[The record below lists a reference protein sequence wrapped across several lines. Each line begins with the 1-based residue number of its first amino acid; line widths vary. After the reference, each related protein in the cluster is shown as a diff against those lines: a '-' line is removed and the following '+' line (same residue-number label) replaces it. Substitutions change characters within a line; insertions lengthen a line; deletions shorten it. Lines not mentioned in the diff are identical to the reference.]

1 MNEHASNGKI
11 DVVLCEDNADD
22 AELTIRALKKQGL
35 PISLIHLK
43 DGEEVLH
50 YLFCTGPYAG
60 RNEADVPRL
69 IILDI
74 KMPKVDG
81 LEVIRRL
88 KSDSRTNKIP
98 VVMLTSSKE
107 EKDIVESY
115 SLGVNSYIVKPVEF
129 EGYVKAVSTLGLYW
143 LILNQ
148 PYQS

>member
-1 MNEHASNGKI
+1 MNEHASNEKI

-22 AELTIRALKKQGL
+22 AELTIRALKKPGL
-35 PISLIHLK
+35 EISLIHLK

-50 YLFCTGPYAG
+50 YLFCTGPYAS
-60 RNEADVPRL
+60 RNAAEVPRL

-81 LEVIRRL
+81 LEVVRRL
-88 KSDSRTNKIP
+88 KSDSRTNMIP

-107 EKDIVESY
+107 EKDIMESY